1 MSVSLATRGM
11 IRSCCKKNAIISFAF
26 PQTQQILEVRPK
38 IRQAAAPPPPTD
50 DVPIPTSI
58 QELRPVTSAKAP
70 PTPVS
75 SVGPVPTS
83 AQELRPIIKKITE
96 D

>member
-1 MSVSLATRGM
+1 MSVSLVTRGM
-11 IRSCCKKNAIISFAF
+11 VRSCCKKNAIISFAF

-38 IRQAAAPPPPTD
+38 IRQAAAPMPFTD
-50 DVPIPTSI
+50 DVPVPTSI

-70 PTPVS
+70 SSPTS
-75 SVGPVPTS
+75 SVEPVPTS
-83 AQELRPIIKKITE
+83 VQELRPVIKKITE